1 VELISY
7 TTFVE
12 QKQTDMTLQDL
23 KNRKS
28 YIIAKITN
36 IAGAENVSRYM
47 DLMLFLQP
55 GFEGTI
61 YDLIMDVHSQ
71 LRERT
76 KRSGQKLAE
85 IVGNNEKRTYS
96 IMDKKFIYNK

>member
-1 VELISY
+1 
-7 TTFVE
+7 
-12 QKQTDMTLQDL
+12 MTLQDL

-36 IAGAENVSRYM
+36 IAGAENVKSYM
-47 DLMLFLQP
+47 ELMLFICET
-55 GFEGTI
+55 GFEGTV
-61 YDLIMDVHSQ
+61 YDLVMDVHFQ

-76 KRSGQKLAE
+76 KRSGHKLAE
-85 IVGNNEKRTYS
+85 IVGNNENRTYS